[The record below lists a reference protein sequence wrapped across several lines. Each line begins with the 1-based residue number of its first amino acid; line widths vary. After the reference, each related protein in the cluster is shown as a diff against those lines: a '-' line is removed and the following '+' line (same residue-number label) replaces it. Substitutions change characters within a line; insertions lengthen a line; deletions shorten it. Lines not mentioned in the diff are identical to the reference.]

1 MRWSLAVAG
10 AAAVLSTSGCQI
22 PGFFIESYRRES
34 THEIKGEYRGLEGK
48 DFAVVVTADRV
59 IQAENPDL
67 VGYLTYKVSEKLASS
82 ENVPRA
88 GGFVPPEDVL
98 RYTYA
103 HPGWTSKPMSDLAKG
118 LGGVKR
124 IVYIEMFE
132 YQLHEAGNQYEWEGV
147 AAGNVSVVEIDSS
160 TPNDFAFQRQ
170 VTVKYPDKKG
180 YGPSEIAQSAV
191 QTVLASRFV
200 DRASWL
206 MFDHQEPYYP
216 EY

>member
-1 MRWSLAVAG
+1 MRWSLALAG
-10 AAAVLSTSGCQI
+10 AMAGLSMLGCQI
-22 PGFFIESYRRES
+22 PGFFVESYRRES

-59 IQAENPDL
+59 IQAENPEL
-67 VGYLTYKVSEKLASS
+67 VGYLTYKITEKLAG
-82 ENVPRA
+82 NDHVPRA

-103 HPGWTSKPMSDLAKG
+103 NPGWTGKPMSDLAKG

-124 IVYIEMFE
+124 LVYVEVYE
-132 YQLHEAGNQYEWEGV
+132 YQLHDAGNQYEWDGV
-147 AAGNVSVVEIDSS
+147 AAGTISVIETDTN

-180 YGPSEIAQSAV
+180 YGPTEIAQGAV

-200 DRASWL
+200 DRTAWL
-206 MFDHQEPYYP
+206 MFDHQEKYYP
-216 EY
+216 DY